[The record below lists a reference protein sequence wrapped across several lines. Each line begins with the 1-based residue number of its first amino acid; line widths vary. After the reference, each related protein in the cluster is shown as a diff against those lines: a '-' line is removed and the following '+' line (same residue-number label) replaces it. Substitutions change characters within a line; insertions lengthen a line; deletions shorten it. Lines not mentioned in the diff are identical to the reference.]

1 MSGGGGTDRA
11 IDESEAQEADMGDD
25 LDGAASVRLR
35 GTDGD
40 EGAEDEAMAE
50 ARRDA
55 LRRAEEGSE
64 ADERIGGRST

>member
-11 IDESEAQEADMGDD
+11 IDVSDAQVADKGDD
-25 LDGAASVRLR
+25 LDGAASARLR

-40 EGAEDEAMAE
+40 EGAEDGAMAE
-50 ARRDA
+50 AQRDG

-64 ADERIGGRST
+64 ADERIGGPST